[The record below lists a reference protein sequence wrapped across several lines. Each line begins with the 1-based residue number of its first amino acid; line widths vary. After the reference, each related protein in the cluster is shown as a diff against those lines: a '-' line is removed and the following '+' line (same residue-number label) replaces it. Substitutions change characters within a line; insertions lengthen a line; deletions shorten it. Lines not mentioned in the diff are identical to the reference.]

1 MRGVGRSDERRAGCR
16 RQIRGNQQSGPASG
30 KRLRG
35 VDCLRD
41 AYSIAVAVNRC
52 GLRLWTAG
60 LGMRDLTTGSIPRHL
75 IRLAMPMA
83 FGMIFQTMYYLVDL
97 WFVTRLGDA
106 AVAGVSSAG
115 NVQFIVMSLTQI
127 LGVGTMPLIANAV
140 GRKDRDDA
148 NLVFN
153 QSVVWA
159 FVCAIIT
166 LVGGFALAGPY
177 MRAVGADAATQAA
190 GLSYLRWYLPGLGL
204 QFALVSMGSAL
215 RGTGIVKPTMLV
227 QIVTVVMNIILAPI
241 LIAGWGTG
249 RPLGAAGAGLASS
262 IAIAVAVIMML
273 AYFVR
278 LEHYVSF
285 RRELLTARWD
295 VLARMLKLGVPPG
308 AEFAL
313 MFLFTAV
320 IYYVIRDFGPAA
332 QAGYGIG
339 SRVMQSIFL
348 PAMAIAFSAAPLAGQ
363 NMGAGKSERV
373 RETFRWAAIMGS
385 ALMAVLTLL
394 CQIRPELFV
403 RGFTEEAE
411 VLAVSAEFLRT
422 ISWNFVASGL
432 IFTCSGMFQAL
443 GNTVPSLISSASRL
457 VTFAVPALLLAQR
470 PGFQLRHVWV
480 LSVVTMT
487 LQAGV
492 TLWLLTGEM
501 RRRTPVAMA

>member
-1 MRGVGRSDERRAGCR
+1 M
-16 RQIRGNQQSGPASG
+16 P
-30 KRLRG
+30 
-35 VDCLRD
+35 
-41 AYSIAVAVNRC
+41 
-52 GLRLWTAG
+52 
-60 LGMRDLTTGSIPRHL
+60 MRDLTTGSIPKHL
-75 IRLAMPMA
+75 VRLALPMA
-83 FGMIFQTMYYLVDL
+83 FGMVFQTLYYLVDL

-115 NVQFIVMSLTQI
+115 NVQFLVMALTQV

-148 NLVFN
+148 DLVFN

-159 FVCAIIT
+159 FVCALLT
-166 LVGGFALAGPY
+166 LAGGFALSGPY

-190 GLSYLRWYLPGLGL
+190 GLSYLRWYLPGLAL
-204 QFALVSMGSAL
+204 QFALVSMGAAL

-227 QIVTVVMNIILAPI
+227 QIVTVVMNIILAPV

-262 IAIAVAVIMML
+262 IAIAAAVLLMIV
-273 AYFVR
+273 YFVR
-278 LEHYVSF
+278 LEHYVGF
-285 RRELLTARWD
+285 RRELLRARWD
-295 VLARMLKLGVPPG
+295 VLARMLRLGVPPG

-320 IYYVIRDFGPAA
+320 IYFVIRDFGAPA

-348 PAMAIAFSAAPLAGQ
+348 PAMAVAFSAAPLAGQ
-363 NMGAGKSERV
+363 NMGAGQMQRV
-373 RETFRWAAIMGS
+373 RDTFRWAAIIGS
-385 ALMAVLTLL
+385 GLMAVLTLS
-394 CQIRPELFV
+394 CQLRPELFV
-403 RGFTEEAE
+403 GGFTKEAA
-411 VLAVSAEFLRT
+411 VLAVAADFLRT

-470 PGFQLRHVWV
+470 PGFRLRHVWV

-487 LQAGV
+487 AQAAF
-492 TLWLLTGEM
+492 TLWLLNGEM
-501 RRRTPVAMA
+501 RRRTGTAVG